1 MLEGDA
7 AALVPRG
14 GGPASAGAA
23 QGGGAIGAAANGRGA
38 ATSERSPR
46 VLRVV
51 EEPGKEVQDAALGS
65 PRRVAVKVTYK
76 KV

>member
-1 MLEGDA
+1 VLELPKA
-7 AALVPRG
+7 EEQLERRRM
-14 GGPASAGAA
+14 GA
-23 QGGGAIGAAANGRGA
+23 GA

>member
-1 MLEGDA
+1 M
-7 AALVPRG
+7 
-14 GGPASAGAA
+14 GA
-23 QGGGAIGAAANGRGA
+23 GA
-38 ATSERSPR
+38 ATSEQSPR

>member
-1 MLEGDA
+1 MAVNLSVRELPKAEEQLE
-7 AALVPRG
+7 LRRRM
-14 GGPASAGAA
+14 GA
-23 QGGGAIGAAANGRGA
+23 GA

-51 EEPGKEVQDAALGS
+51 EELGKEVQDAALGS

>member
-1 MLEGDA
+1 M
-7 AALVPRG
+7 
-14 GGPASAGAA
+14 
-23 QGGGAIGAAANGRGA
+23 
-38 ATSERSPR
+38 SERSPR

-51 EEPGKEVQDAALGS
+51 EKPGKEVQDAALGS